1 MPAECNLFS
10 APRNND
16 RRIYAHIGDA
26 DSTLR
31 VGEEL
36 TAEERCYDPTGKE
49 IDCWR
54 FTLRLDGIRRLA
66 DGRTELRCTIRGRDR
81 SYATT
86 SKERS
91 DALKSDPRRSC
102 DRRHG
107 GLVARG

>member
-1 MPAECNLFS
+1 VDGTPS
-10 APRNND
+10 NN
-16 RRIYAHIGDA
+16 RRIYAHIGEA
-26 DSTLR
+26 DPSLR

-91 DALKSDPRRSC
+91 DA
-102 DRRHG
+102 
-107 GLVARG
+107 